1 MYCSSTPLSTRRN
14 KNALAR
20 RARGAYNIARM
31 SVRKGE
37 ISVRLRRAFVEVLK
51 FKAVFKALTLFIIA
65 PLLREI
71 YQTYIA
77 SVGVAFN
84 ENMLGTFLSF
94 KGALVFLALFFA
106 AALLIFYEISAVIN
120 IVSLCRA
127 GRDFTLAGAMKGSV
141 WNLGAMRG
149 KSALLAALYF
159 VLLLPVVKRGLCQQ
173 RRAQRFHS
181 GIYLRRTA

>member
-1 MYCSSTPLSTRRN
+1 
-14 KNALAR
+14 
-20 RARGAYNIARM
+20 M